1 MHVTRVCLERS
12 LILLVFGSIASV
24 CYLATTFWTPR
35 DVVIPHDLV
44 AQLGYRTK
52 FANATRGIVMT
63 MSTAMV
69 PMGTSLIQELRQL
82 GNTDPIQIMY
92 CLDSDLSQDAQTLL
106 NATDPNVEL
115 IDLCELLVHAKL
127 FGRSWPRAYQSYWL
141 KPLALLGSSFDQVLL
156 MDVDNIFVEDPAVL
170 WTSKSFLD
178 KGMVFFYDRVVDL
191 KWAFNLPWSKGR
203 TYLSHFLD
211 HFPYEMFN
219 LSYAPPS
226 PHLRDSRIFAMQ
238 TAHEQ
243 DSSVVLIDKTRAGKT
258 VLNVLWYLAT
268 YERIHGRQF
277 SHGDKETFWLAF
289 ELAHVPSSFSPWG
302 AAVVSQAQDM
312 ALHPD
317 TLCGSLAQYLPQDD
331 ATPRLFY
338 VNGRDVIDLV
348 DVNARNATNWTARS
362 LAMTNSIPDHVS
374 PRQTRHV
381 ARDNFV
387 SGEFQQTCM
396 VGDGATPLPPSFK
409 AQATRRI
416 QAALDV
422 ALQMNWSQAFVP
434 EED

>member
-1 MHVTRVCLERS
+1 
-12 LILLVFGSIASV
+12 
-24 CYLATTFWTPR
+24 
-35 DVVIPHDLV
+35 
-44 AQLGYRTK
+44 
-52 FANATRGIVMT
+52 

-82 GNTDPIQIMY
+82 GNTDPIQIMF

-115 IDLCELLVHAKL
+115 IDLCELLVQANL
-127 FGRSWPRAYQSYWL
+127 FGLSWHRAYQSYWL

-156 MDVDNIFVEDPAVL
+156 TDVDNIFLDDPAVL

-178 KGMVFFYDRVVDL
+178 KGMVFFYDRVVNL
-191 KWAFNLPWSKGR
+191 KWALNLPWSKGK

-211 HFPYEMFN
+211 HFPYETFN

-226 PHLRDSRIFAMQ
+226 PHLRESRIFAMQ

-243 DSSVVLIDKTRAGKT
+243 DSSVVLIDKARAGKT

-289 ELAHVPSSFSPWG
+289 ELAHVPYSFSPWG
-302 AAVVSQAQDM
+302 AAVVSQAEDM

-317 TLCGSLAQYLPQDD
+317 TLCGSLAQYLPQENE
-331 ATPRLFY
+331 TPRLLY
-338 VNGRDVIDLV
+338 VEI
-348 DVNARNATNWTARS
+348 NATNWTARS
-362 LAMTNSIPDHVS
+362 IEMTSSIPDHVT
-374 PRQTRHV
+374 PRQKRHV
-381 ARDNFV
+381 SRDIFV
-387 SGEFQQTCM
+387 AGEFRQTCM

-422 ALQMNWSQAFVP
+422 ALQMDWSQAFVT

>member
-191 KWAFNLPWSKGR
+191 KWALNLPWSKGR

-211 HFPYEMFN
+211 HFPYQMFN

-226 PHLRDSRIFAMQ
+226 PHLRDSRIFAIANCAR
-238 TAHEQ
+238 TRLVRRAHRQNSRGE
-243 DSSVVLIDKTRAGKT
+243 DS
-258 VLNVLWYLAT
+258 T

-289 ELAHVPSSFSPWG
+289 ELAHVPYSFSPWG

-312 ALHPD
+312 TLHPD

-374 PRQTRHV
+374 PRGDLTRHV
-381 ARDNFV
+381 SRDNFV